1 MKGSPLRITFIIL
14 SAVVALVLASFAG
27 IEVSRL
33 DKEIRQRFD
42 GKRWSLPAIVY
53 ARALELYPGLRLTP
67 EMLEE
72 ELQLAGYR
80 KEASA
85 SGAGSYARAGA
96 TISLVSRDFY
106 FPSGF
111 EPSRHLTVTF
121 AKGQVATLTSAADSF
136 PVPLAR
142 LDPAG
147 IGSFHPLV
155 HEDRLLL
162 NRAEIPELLVKT
174 LLAMEDRNF
183 YEHHGIA
190 PLAILRALFANIR
203 AGKTVQGGSTLTQQL
218 VKNLFLSSER
228 TLLRKV
234 QEAVMAIL
242 LEYHYEKDEILTAY
256 INEVFLGQDNNRAVH
271 GFALASQFYFRRGVE
286 DLRADQIAIL
296 VGMIKGPSYYDPR
309 RHPDHCLERRNLVL
323 TVMAA
328 HGLLADSELA
338 EALAR
343 PLTEVAVHKSG
354 FNRYF
359 AFLDL
364 VRQQLAGEYREED
377 LQANGLQIF
386 TTLDPQIQQQVE
398 KNLQRT
404 IAALQAP
411 RKEQEL
417 QGAVL
422 VTNRANGE
430 VLALA
435 GGKNPLEDG
444 FNRALKAR
452 RPIGSLVKPAVYLA
466 ALRKGLT
473 LASPLQDTA
482 LTLASD
488 NGSPWRPENYDH
500 KEHGLVP
507 LFSALAHSYNLA
519 TVHLGLAVGLEA
531 VVAAIGD
538 LGYPQDIQTLP
549 SLLLGAIEMSPFE
562 VGQMYQ
568 TIASGG
574 FYTSLR
580 AIGSVMA
587 ADHTIL
593 TRYGLAVEQRV
604 DPATT
609 FLLTHALQRV
619 VSEGTGAS
627 LLRST
632 LKDHGVAGKTGTS
645 DGLRDSWFAGFTG
658 DHLTV
663 AWLGRDD
670 NQSSFLSG
678 STGALKVWENIMINV
693 PSAPLQVVE
702 PDGIVWTAID
712 RTTLQPGDAGNSTL
726 LPFLA
731 GTEPDAPRSPA
742 SVPVPS
748 PAAPVPTPAK
758 GSKGLLE
765 TIGGWFK

>member
-1 MKGSPLRITFIIL
+1 MKGSLLRSVFLIL
-14 SAVVALVLASFAG
+14 IAVVGLGLATLAG
-27 IEVSRL
+27 VEVSRL

-53 ARALELYPGLRLTP
+53 ARPLELYPGLRFSP

-80 KEASA
+80 KESREG
-85 SGAGSYARAGA
+85 GAGSYARASL
-96 TISLVSRDFY
+96 TISLVSREFY
-106 FPSGF
+106 FPSGY

-121 AKGQVATLTSAADSF
+121 GKGQVATLTSGADRL

-155 HEDRLLL
+155 HEDRLLV
-162 NRAEIPELLVKT
+162 NRADIPELLVKA

-203 AGKTVQGGSTLTQQL
+203 AGRTVQGGSTLTQQL

-228 TLLRKV
+228 TLPRKV

-242 LEYHYEKDEILTAY
+242 LEYHYTKDEILTAY
-256 INEVFLGQDNNRAVH
+256 VNEVFLGQDNNRAVH
-271 GFALASQFYFRRGVE
+271 GFALASQFYFRRGIA
-286 DLRADQIAIL
+286 DLRPDQIAIL
-296 VGMIKGPSYYDPR
+296 VGMIKGPSYFDPR

-323 TVMAA
+323 TVMADQ
-328 HGLLADSELA
+328 GLLGGTELA
-338 EALAR
+338 EASAR
-343 PLTEVAVHKSG
+343 PLTEVAVHKGG
-354 FNRYF
+354 FNRF
-359 AFLDL
+359 SAFLDL

-398 KNLQRT
+398 NNLLKT
-404 IAALQAP
+404 IAVLETQ
-411 RKEQEL
+411 RKEQAL

-435 GGKNPLEDG
+435 GGKNPREDG
-444 FNRALKAR
+444 FNRALQAR

-482 LTLASD
+482 LTLESVTGA
-488 NGSPWRPENYDH
+488 PWRPENYDH
-500 KEHGLVP
+500 KEHGQVP

-531 VVAAIGD
+531 VVAAIRD
-538 LGYPQDIQTLP
+538 LGYPENVQALP
-549 SLLLGAIEMSPFE
+549 SMLLGALEMSPFE
-562 VGQMYQ
+562 VGQIYQ

-587 ADHTIL
+587 ADHTLL

-619 VSEGTGAS
+619 ISEGTGAS
-627 LLRST
+627 LLRSG
-632 LKDHGVAGKTGTS
+632 LRDHGVAGKTGTS

-663 AWLGRDD
+663 VWLGRDD
-670 NQSSFLSG
+670 NQPSFLSG
-678 STGALKVWENIMINV
+678 STGALKVWESIMTNV

-702 PDGIVWTAID
+702 PEDIVWAGIN
-712 RTTLQPGDAGNSTL
+712 RTTLQPDAAANSTL

-731 GTEPDAPRSPA
+731 GTEPASPRSPA
-742 SVPVPS
+742 AALAS
-748 PAAPVPTPAK
+748 PAAVAPVPTPTPT
-758 GSKGLLE
+758 KGLLE
-765 TIGGWFK
+765 TIGGWFN